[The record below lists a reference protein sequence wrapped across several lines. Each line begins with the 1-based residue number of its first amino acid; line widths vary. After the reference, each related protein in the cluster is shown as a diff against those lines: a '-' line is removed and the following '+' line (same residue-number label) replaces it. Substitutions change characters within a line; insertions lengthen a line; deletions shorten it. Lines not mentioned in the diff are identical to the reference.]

1 VSNGCSAR
9 TKEFMNV
16 HEKQASDLSFST
28 TLAEKLVRAATLAGA
43 DAADAAVGTGSSLSA
58 RARDGEIEDV
68 TRSSSKGSGLR
79 VIVDGKLG
87 FATAAAA
94 PSTDDEIRTFA
105 ETAVALA
112 RVSTTS
118 PHNVV
123 LEATAPSGAE
133 LTRLVADLGLWDD
146 ATAEASAEWASS
158 MALEA
163 ERIVRTVDGIAGV
176 RDAGASA
183 RRGTF
188 ALATS
193 TGFVGGY
200 GGTSAS
206 MWVSAL
212 TDDGDKK
219 QVDGWWS
226 AARKLE
232 DLATPESVA
241 LEAARRTLARRG
253 AKKISSG
260 RMPVIFDPSMAR
272 TFFGAI
278 LSAVNGDAVARK
290 ASFLAGHLG
299 EGVFRPGISL
309 VDEPLIPG
317 ALGSHPFDG
326 EAQRVSKT
334 TLIDADGV
342 LRSYLLDA
350 RSAARLA
357 MKPTGHASRGAM
369 STPHPSSSNVLVHGG
384 QGSLESI
391 IGETERGLLVTHLLG
406 HSPDLITGEYSR
418 GAAGFL
424 VERGTIVS
432 PVEEVTIAGD
442 MREMMRGLD
451 RVGADLD
458 RRGSLMAPSIRFA
471 DMMVSG
477 S

>member
-1 VSNGCSAR
+1 
-9 TKEFMNV
+9 MNV
-16 HEKQASDLSFST
+16 HEKYASDLAFST
-28 TLAEKLVRAATLAGA
+28 TLAEKLVRAAKAAGA

-79 VIVDGKLG
+79 VIVDGRLG

-94 PSTDDEIRTFA
+94 PSTDDEIRTLA
-105 ETAVALA
+105 EMAVGLA
-112 RVSTTS
+112 RVSTAS

-123 LEATAPSGAE
+123 LEASAPSGDE
-133 LTRLVADLGLWDD
+133 LSKLVAQLGLWDD
-146 ATAEASAEWASS
+146 ETAEASADWATRI
-158 MALEA
+158 ALEA

-193 TGFVGGY
+193 TGFVGGF
-200 GGTSAS
+200 GGTSATV
-206 MWVSAL
+206 WVSAL
-212 TDDGDKK
+212 TDDGAKK
-219 QVDGWWS
+219 QVDGWWTAS
-226 AARKLE
+226 RKLALL
-232 DLATPESVA
+232 DSPESVA

-253 AKKISSG
+253 AKKIPTG

-272 TFFGAI
+272 TFFGAV

-290 ASFLAGHLG
+290 ASFLAGQLG
-299 EGVFRPGISL
+299 EQVLAPGISL
-309 VDEPLIPG
+309 VDEPLLPG

-326 EAQRVSKT
+326 EAQRVLST
-334 TLIDADGV
+334 TLIDANGS

-369 STPHPSSSNVLVHGG
+369 STPHPSSSNVIVQGG
-384 QGSLESI
+384 EGSLESI
-391 IGETERGLLVTHLLG
+391 VRDTERGLLVTHLLG

-424 VERGTIVS
+424 VEKGAIVS

-442 MREMMRGLD
+442 MRAMMRGLD

-458 RRGSLMAPSIRFA
+458 RRGSLLAPTIRFA
-471 DMMVSG
+471 ELMVSG
-477 S
+477 N